1 MKLLR
6 LAVLTV
12 CAFCVSWLPF
22 STCNLLI
29 ASGKSCGG
37 KDVERTLFTLAFFNS
52 VVNPILYFFHNRNGL
67 RALFSEKQSAYST
80 MHKKSNTTMRLS
92 TVTTSSSGENNT
104 KSTTTDSFDK
114 LDSLSTPPAGV
125 VSDEKQAYDN
135 DVFTD

>member
-6 LAVLTV
+6 LAILTV

-22 STCNLLI
+22 STFNLLT

-37 KDVERTLFTLAFFNS
+37 KDVKRTLFTLAFFNS
-52 VVNPILYFFHNRNGL
+52 VVNPILYFYHNRNGL
-67 RALFSEKQSAYST
+67 RALFSKKQSTYST
-80 MHKKSNTTMRLS
+80 VHKKSTTKLRMS
-92 TVTTSSSGENNT
+92 SVTTSSSGENNT
-104 KSTTTDSFDK
+104 KSSTTDSFDK
-114 LDSLSTPPAGV
+114 LDSLSTPPAAV